1 MTRQLHLNLFIQSRG
16 HHEAA
21 WNHPDSSAALLTDV
35 DYYVDLAQRAE
46 RALFDSIFFADSL
59 MLAPDAAR
67 SGRLWLEPV
76 TLLAALAVA
85 TERIGLI
92 ATGSS
97 TYSEAFNLARQFSS
111 IDHIS
116 NGRAGWNIVTTW
128 MAKVARN
135 YGDAGQDSHADRYLM
150 AEEFVQVVKDL
161 WDSWADDAVVD
172 DRDGGVYAKS
182 DRIRPIDFS
191 GKYYSV
197 AGPLT
202 LPRSPQG
209 RPVLVQAGSSD
220 AGRDFASRHAE
231 AVFTAH
237 LEKATAQKFY
247 TDIKKRAVAAGR
259 DASQVLILPGLSP
272 MIASTETEAK
282 RMEQELNENNDPEIG
297 RRTLSSRFDGHDFS
311 HLPLDRPLTPD
322 DFPPPSGVETMR
334 SRSELVVDLV
344 RNEGLTLRQLLARFA
359 GARGHFTFAGT
370 PGQVADLI
378 EDWFRDGAADG
389 FNVMP
394 PLFPT
399 MLDAFVEE
407 VIPILQRRG
416 LFRTEYKGKTLRDH
430 YGLDRPAGR
439 FW

>member
-1 MTRQLHLNLFIQSRG
+1 MTRQLHLNLFVQSRG

-21 WNHPDSSAALLTDV
+21 WNHPDSSPASLTDV
-35 DYYVDLAQRAE
+35 NYYVDIAQRAE
-46 RALFDSIFFADSL
+46 TALFDSIFFADSL
-59 MLAPDAAR
+59 MLTSDAPR
-67 SGRLWLEPV
+67 SGRIWLEPI

-92 ATGSS
+92 ATGST
-97 TYSEAFNLARQFSS
+97 TYSQAFNLARQFSS

-128 MAKVARN
+128 MAQVARN
-135 YGDAGQDSHADRYLM
+135 FGDAGQDSHADRYLM
-150 AEEFVQVVKDL
+150 AEEFVQIVKDL

-172 DRDGGVYAKS
+172 DRYGGVYAKS
-182 DRIRPIDFS
+182 ERICPIDFK
-191 GKYYSV
+191 GEYYSV

-237 LEKATAQKFY
+237 LEKATAQKFFS
-247 TDIKKRAVAAGR
+247 DIKKRAAAAGR
-259 DASQVLILPGLSP
+259 AAGQIIILPGLSP

-282 RMEQELNENNDPEIG
+282 RMEQDLNENTDPESG
-297 RRTLSSRFDGHDFS
+297 RRILSSRFDGHDFS
-311 HLPLDRPLTPD
+311 HLPLDRPLTPE
-322 DFPPPSGVETMR
+322 DFPPPSSIETMR
-334 SRSELVVDLV
+334 SRTELIVNLV

-370 PGQVADLI
+370 PEQVADLI
-378 EDWFRDGAADG
+378 EDWFSDGAADG

-399 MLDAFVEE
+399 MLDIFIEE

-416 LFRTEYKGKTLRDH
+416 LFRTEYKGRTLREH